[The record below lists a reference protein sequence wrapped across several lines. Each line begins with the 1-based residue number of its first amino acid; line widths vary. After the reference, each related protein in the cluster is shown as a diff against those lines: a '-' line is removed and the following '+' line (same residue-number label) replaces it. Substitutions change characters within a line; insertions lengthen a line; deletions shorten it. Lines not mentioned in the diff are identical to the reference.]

1 MLELYKTPL
10 DILYLVLSIGG
21 GLLLL
26 VLIIAVFHLI
36 GILSNVKKVTSK
48 AKDTIDLVN
57 HYLWQPIKIMLMVF
71 EKAKDMAAHQ
81 AKAAAK
87 KGKKK

>member
-1 MLELYKTPL
+1 MFEAYQTPL

-26 VLIIAVFHLI
+26 VLIVAVFHLV
-36 GILSNVKKVTSK
+36 GILSNIKKVSSK

-57 HYLWQPIKIMLMVF
+57 HYMWQPIKIMMMIM
-71 EKAKDMAAHQ
+71 EKAKDVAAKQ
-81 AKAAAK
+81 ARKAARK
-87 KGKKK
+87 K